1 MIEQRVN
8 TKQDWTQ
15 DADVSGA
22 NCHPIIWAH
31 NRIRKN

>member
-15 DADVSGA
+15 HAD
-22 NCHPIIWAH
+22 CHPIIWAH
-31 NRIRKN
+31 NHTEELG